1 MYVFTFD
8 KADQLSYTHIHVYKH
23 TYTYTNRHTYL
34 NIPTLANTCGLCWPQ
49 VFPRSIT
56 EFVDSDEFERVWRNA
71 AADQM
76 AKRFG
81 ADDHGGRD
89 DQSSSL
95 PTRNMVGDYVVS
107 DEFHQAV
114 CKGGNQGMSSMG
126 GMMGG
131 APAPWSYMG
140 TFIGSEKFQ
149 HGTCD
154 MMSQGMTQF
163 GEGMNGMFRSDATGD
178 SPVDPLQVVDAF
190 FRSEYYGDTKD
201 QLQRT
206 FSDVRF

>member
-1 MYVFTFD
+1 M
-8 KADQLSYTHIHVYKH
+8 
-23 TYTYTNRHTYL
+23 
-34 NIPTLANTCGLCWPQ
+34 
-49 VFPRSIT
+49 FPSSIS
-56 EFVDSDEFERVWRNA
+56 ELVNSNEFERVWRDA

-81 ADDHGGRD
+81 TGDHSGRD
-89 DQSSSL
+89 GQASL
-95 PTRNMVGDYVVS
+95 PTRNMIGDFVVS
-107 DEFHQAV
+107 DDFHQSV
-114 CKGGNQGMSSMG
+114 CKGGNQGLTSMG
-126 GMMGG
+126 GMMGS

-149 HGTCD
+149 HGSCD

-178 SPVDPLQVVDAF
+178 SPQDPLQVVDAF
-190 FRSEYYGDTKD
+190 FRSEHYGSVKE